1 LAKRAA
7 ATESS
12 WRRRANELTKK
23 RRFAAHELESRVANA
38 MQQLAMKGG
47 RFEIGLVPL
56 ATPTSHGSEQAE
68 FRVASHPKQ
77 PLGPLAKVA
86 SGGELSR
93 IALAIQVVTSEVGE
107 VPTLIFDEVDAG
119 IGGAVAAT
127 VGRLL
132 QSLGNRRQ
140 VLCVTHLPQVAAFA
154 DAHFRVTKHGDEA
167 SVRAEVEAL
176 ANAPRI
182 EELARML
189 AGSAITA
196 KTRAHAK
203 ELLLQHRRA

>member
-1 LAKRAA
+1 V
-7 ATESS
+7 
-12 WRRRANELTKK
+12 NELTKK

-203 ELLLQHRRA
+203 ELLLQHRRAAR